1 MMQNK
6 KTDTN
11 NNDHLSERVNSL
23 VSNIGSQYGELL
35 LDELFKRLN
44 NTINDFDNEINTLFA
59 SLKEQEEKKQSVIG
73 LMKKGKKVTKDS
85 QSESELISDWEIK
98 LAEIDQGDKKK
109 DAK

>member
-1 MMQNK
+1 MQNK

-11 NNDHLSERVNSL
+11 NDDYLSGRVNAL

-35 LDELFKRLN
+35 LDELFKRLD
-44 NTINDFDNEINTLFA
+44 NTINDFDNEINALFA

-73 LMKKGKKVTKDS
+73 LMKKGKKVTKDA
-85 QSESELISDWEIK
+85 QIDGELISDWEIK

>member
-6 KTDTN
+6 KKEINKD
-11 NNDHLSERVNSL
+11 DFLSDRVNTL

-44 NTINDFDNEINTLFA
+44 NTINDFDNEINALFV

-73 LMKKGKKVTKDS
+73 LMKKGKTVTKDA
-85 QSESELISDWEIK
+85 QNDSELISDWEIK
-98 LAEIDQGDKKK
+98 LAEIDQGEKK
-109 DAK
+109 

>member
-1 MMQNK
+1 MQNK
-6 KTDTN
+6 KTDVAK
-11 NNDHLSERVNSL
+11 DDFLSGRVNAL

-44 NTINDFDNEINTLFA
+44 NTINDFDNEINALFL

-73 LMKKGKKVTKDS
+73 LMKKGKKVTKES
-85 QSESELISDWEIK
+85 QSDSELISDWEIK

>member
-6 KTDTN
+6 KKEINKDN
-11 NNDHLSERVNSL
+11 FLSERVNTL

-44 NTINDFDNEINTLFA
+44 NTINDFDNEINALFV

-73 LMKKGKKVTKDS
+73 LMKKGKTVTKDS
-85 QSESELISDWEIK
+85 QNDSELISDWEIK
-98 LAEIDQGDKKK
+98 LAEIDQGEKK
-109 DAK
+109 